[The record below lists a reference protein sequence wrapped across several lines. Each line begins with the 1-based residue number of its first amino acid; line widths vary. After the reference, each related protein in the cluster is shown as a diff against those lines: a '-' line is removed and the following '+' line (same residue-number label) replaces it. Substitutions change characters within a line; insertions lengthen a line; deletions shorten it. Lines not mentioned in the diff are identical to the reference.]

1 MNTNLNREPAEIIPF
16 PSRAR
21 TTLGEL
27 RDVAKPVAKVPSP
40 RAVKIAS
47 GSGWYHEAAIQDA
60 DRTFKN

>member
-1 MNTNLNREPAEIIPF
+1 MNTNLNRGSAEIIPF

-27 RDVAKPVAKVPSP
+27 RDVAKPVAKFSLP
-40 RAVKIAS
+40 RAVKVAS
-47 GSGWYHEAAIQDA
+47 GSSWYHEAAIQDA

>member
-1 MNTNLNREPAEIIPF
+1 MNTDLNRGPAKIIPF

-27 RDVAKPVAKVPSP
+27 RGVAKPIAKFPL
-40 RAVKIAS
+40 RAVNMAS
-47 GSGWYHEAAIQDA
+47 GSSWYHEAAIQDA